1 MSCSTDNASSPS
13 LSNSKPNKTSS
24 TGSAGVSSNKKQQ
37 RERER
42 VYSKKGEGIGYVSL
56 ACFLGAALTLT
67 TLGFFDRQ
75 RIRMYNSGV
84 VGGCVLFV
92 C

>member
-24 TGSAGVSSNKKQQ
+24 TGFAGVLSNKKQQ

-42 VYSKKGEGIGYVSL
+42 EYSKKGEGIGYVSL
-56 ACFLGAALTLT
+56 ACFLGAAWTLT
-67 TLGFFDRQ
+67 PLGLFDGQ
-75 RIRMYNSGV
+75 RIRMYNSDV
-84 VGGCVLFV
+84 VGGRVLFV